1 MTGEGG
7 GGGGHVTTTVRLYMW
22 PLVSNE
28 AHTGLR
34 ALSPALVSYR
44 VTVWGGGRAESIARL
59 GTDL

>member
-1 MTGEGG
+1 MTGEEGRRGGGG

-34 ALSPALVSYR
+34 ALSPTLVS
-44 VTVWGGGRAESIARL
+44 
-59 GTDL
+59 